1 MKICHGVGIDIDIV
15 SGIGGKQN
23 AVDENT
29 TVNSMTKQRLRTIE
43 ELGEFG
49 LIEHLTKNI
58 RKYQDSTLKGVGDD
72 AAVIDFGDRCQV
84 VTTDLLV
91 EGIHFDLMYTPLKH
105 LGYKSVIVNI
115 SDIYAMNAVPRQVTV
130 SIALSGKFSVEA
142 LEQFYE
148 GVHLACSQYGVDL
161 IGGDT
166 SASMTGLMISVTAL
180 GTASKR
186 EVVYRSGAQVNNLI
200 CVTGDLGAAYMG
212 LQVLEREKKIFQE
225 DNQIQPKL
233 GDYEYIVGRF
243 LKPEVRV
250 EALLKLKE
258 VDVQPTSM
266 IDISDGLSSELL
278 HICRQ
283 SDCGVVIYQDQLPVS
298 MEVQLAADEFQLEP
312 LIPAL
317 NGGEDYELLFTIPLS
332 AHDRVKTIPGIS
344 IIGNITEHKGT
355 AIMMTP
361 EGNGIKLKAQGWQ
374 AYKG

>member
-1 MKICHGVGIDIDIV
+1 M
-15 SGIGGKQN
+15 
-23 AVDENT
+23 
-29 TVNSMTKQRLRTIE
+29 
-43 ELGEFG
+43 GEFA
-49 LIEHLTKNI
+49 LIEHLTKDI
-58 RKYQDSTLKGVGDD
+58 KKYQDSTLKGVGDD
-72 AAVIDFGDRCQV
+72 AAVIDFGEQCLV
-84 VTTDLLV
+84 VTTDMLV

-115 SDIYAMNAVPRQVTV
+115 SDVYAMNAVPRQVTV
-130 SIALSGKFSVEA
+130 SVALSGKFSVEA

-148 GVHLACSQYGVDL
+148 GVNLACSQYGVDL

-166 SASMTGLMISVTAL
+166 SASLTGLMISVTAL
-180 GTASKR
+180 GTAVKR
-186 EVVYRSGAQVNNLI
+186 EIVYRSGAKVNNLV

-225 DNQIQPKL
+225 DNEMEPKL

-243 LKPEVRV
+243 LKPDVRV
-250 EALLKLKE
+250 ETLLNLRE
-258 VDVQPTSM
+258 LDVQPTAM
-266 IDISDGLSSELL
+266 IDISDGLSSELF
-278 HICRQ
+278 HICKQ

-298 MEVQLAADEFQLEP
+298 MEVGMAAAEFQLEP

-332 AHDRVKTIPGIS
+332 AHDKVKSIPGVS

-361 EGNGIKLKAQGWQ
+361 EGNAVTLKAQGWQ